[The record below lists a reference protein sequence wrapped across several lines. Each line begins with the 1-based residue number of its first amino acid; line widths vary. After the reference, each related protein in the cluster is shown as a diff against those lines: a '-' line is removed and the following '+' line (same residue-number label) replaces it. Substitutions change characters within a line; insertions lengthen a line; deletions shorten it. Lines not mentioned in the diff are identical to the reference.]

1 MSRLE
6 ALRGDA
12 AVLARLLRGM
22 PSGNSHAASLAAF
35 YGVQSAHYDAFRERL
50 LRGRAELIA
59 DLPLPPQAR
68 IVELGGGTGRN
79 AEFLGA
85 RLADVASYEVVD
97 LCAPLLARAR
107 ARARRI
113 PQLRAIEADAT
124 QWQPVQPVDAVI
136 LSYALTMIPDWR
148 AAIDNAIAML
158 KPGGALGV
166 VDFHVSPAQ
175 ADAGSAQHGAATR
188 WFWPRWFAHD
198 GVRLDQAHLPTLR
211 RRMPLNSVVE
221 SRAQVPWLPL
231 ARVPYY
237 RFVGRVLAPS
247 TVSAAVLGD
256 MRT

>member
-22 PSGNSHAASLAAF
+22 PRAPSHAQALAAF
-35 YGVQSAHYDAFRERL
+35 YGAQSEHYDRFRERL
-50 LRGRAELIA
+50 LQGRAELVES
-59 DLPLPPQAR
+59 LPLPQRAR

-107 ARARRI
+107 MRARRI

-124 QWQPVQPVDAVI
+124 QWRPTRPVDAVI

-148 AAIDNAIAML
+148 AAIDNAVAML
-158 KPGGALGV
+158 APGGVLAV
-166 VDFHVSPAQ
+166 VDFHVSPAR
-175 ADAGSAQHGAATR
+175 AEPGCAQHGAATR
-188 WFWPRWFAHD
+188 WFWPAWFRHD
-198 GVRLDQAHLPTLR
+198 GVRLDERHLPTLR
-211 RRMPLNSVVE
+211 RLLPLHAVVE
-221 SRAQVPWLPL
+221 HRAPVPWLPL

-237 RFVGRVLAPS
+237 RFTGRVLAPA
-247 TVSAAVLGD
+247 TVSATMLPA
-256 MRT
+256 TP